1 MTRTRLAMAAAVIG
15 IAAALAAGYAAGGQ
29 AGLTDAAAVAAVGVL
44 VVARGTLRG
53 GKPGPVRPHQAERA
67 TTVSAEDFPAYRS
80 IASDLEWSRLSWRHY
95 QHAVLVMPPGHLSPG
110 QVGDHLPVGGEF
122 RRTDRR
128 RAPADPPLR
137 PADADG
143 PGPDLAALDRMI
155 AELEERT

>member
-44 VVARGTLRG
+44 IVARGTLRG
-53 GKPGPVRPHQAERA
+53 GKPGPVRPGQAEPA
-67 TTVSAEDFPAYRS
+67 PAVSAEEFPAYGS
-80 IASDLEWSRLSWRHY
+80 IASDLEWGRLSWRHY
-95 QHAVLVMPPGHLSPG
+95 QHAVRPLLTRLAAALG
-110 QVGDHLPVGGEF
+110 
-122 RRTDRR
+122 RRV
-128 RAPADPPLR
+128 PADLPPR

-155 AELEERT
+155 AELEEGP

>member
-1 MTRTRLAMAAAVIG
+1 MIRTYLALAAAAVG
-15 IAAALAAGYAAGGQ
+15 IAAALVGGYAAGGQ

-80 IASDLEWSRLSWRHY
+80 IASDLEWGRLSWRHY
-95 QHAVLVMPPGHLSPG
+95 QHTVRPLLARLAATLGR
-110 QVGDHLPVGGEF
+110 Q
-122 RRTDRR
+122 
-128 RAPADPPLR
+128 APADPPLQR

>member
-44 VVARGTLRG
+44 IVARGTLRG
-53 GKPGPVRPHQAERA
+53 GKPGPVRPGQAEPA
-67 TTVSAEDFPAYRS
+67 PAVSAEDFSAYRS
-80 IASDLEWSRLSWRHY
+80 IASDLEWGRLSWRHY
-95 QHAVLVMPPGHLSPG
+95 QHAVRPLLTRLAAALG
-110 QVGDHLPVGGEF
+110 
-122 RRTDRR
+122 RRV
-128 RAPADPPLR
+128 PADLPPR

-155 AELEERT
+155 TELEEGP

>member
-44 VVARGTLRG
+44 IVARGTLRG
-53 GKPGPVRPHQAERA
+53 GKPGPVRPGQAEPA
-67 TTVSAEDFPAYRS
+67 PAVSAEDFPAYGS
-80 IASDLEWSRLSWRHY
+80 IASDLEWGRLSWRHY
-95 QHAVLVMPPGHLSPG
+95 QHAVRPLLTRLAAALG
-110 QVGDHLPVGGEF
+110 
-122 RRTDRR
+122 RRV
-128 RAPADPPLR
+128 PADLPPR

-155 AELEERT
+155 AELEEGP

>member
-1 MTRTRLAMAAAVIG
+1 MKALPVNRTHLALAAAAIG
-15 IAAALAAGYAAGGQ
+15 IAAALAGGYAAGGQ

-53 GKPGPVRPHQAERA
+53 GKPGPVRPHETERA

-95 QHAVLVMPPGHLSPG
+95 QHAVRPLLARLAAALGR
-110 QVGDHLPVGGEF
+110 Q
-122 RRTDRR
+122 
-128 RAPADPPLR
+128 APADPPLR

-155 AELEERT
+155 AELEEPT

>member
-1 MTRTRLAMAAAVIG
+1 VHRTRLALAATAIG

-53 GKPGPVRPHQAERA
+53 GKPGPVRPNPAERA
-67 TTVSAEDFPAYRS
+67 PAVSAEDFAGYRS
-80 IASDLEWSRLSWRHY
+80 IASDLEWGRLSWRHY
-95 QHAVLVMPPGHLSPG
+95 QHAVR
-110 QVGDHLPVGGEF
+110 PVLARLAAALG
-122 RRTDRR
+122 RQ
-128 RAPADPPLR
+128 APADLPPPG

>member
-1 MTRTRLAMAAAVIG
+1 
-15 IAAALAAGYAAGGQ
+15 
-29 AGLTDAAAVAAVGVL
+29 

-53 GKPGPVRPHQAERA
+53 RKPGPVRPHETERA

-95 QHAVLVMPPGHLSPG
+95 QHAVRPLLARLAAALGR
-110 QVGDHLPVGGEF
+110 Q
-122 RRTDRR
+122 
-128 RAPADPPLR
+128 APADPPLR

-155 AELEERT
+155 AELEEPT

>member
-15 IAAALAAGYAAGGQ
+15 ISAALAAGYAAGGQ
-29 AGLTDAAAVAAVGVL
+29 AGLTDAAAVAAVGVR

-95 QHAVLVMPPGHLSPG
+95 QHAVRPLLARLAAALGR
-110 QVGDHLPVGGEF
+110 Q
-122 RRTDRR
+122 
-128 RAPADPPLR
+128 APADPPLR

>member
-1 MTRTRLAMAAAVIG
+1 VHRTRLALAAAAIG

-53 GKPGPVRPHQAERA
+53 GQPGPVRPHRTERA
-67 TTVSAEDFPAYRS
+67 TAVSAEDFPAYRS
-80 IASDLEWSRLSWRHY
+80 IASDLEWGRLSWRHH
-95 QHAVLVMPPGHLSPG
+95 QQAVRPLLARLAAVLG
-110 QVGDHLPVGGEF
+110 
-122 RRTDRR
+122 R
-128 RAPADPPLR
+128 RAPADLPPPG